1 MTGHPLDAYA
11 TLLAEGNY
19 QTITSLNELPDR
31 AAFRIAGA
39 IVQVDKKFTKK
50 EGKPFAVV
58 WLEDLTATLEVV
70 LWNEVYVNI
79 SEALALGRVL
89 SVQGTLDKRDDAL
102 RAVAQKAK
110 LLAPGDNQ
118 RRSPNESNGNGMTKN
133 DAPLVL
139 FFSPAASAAE
149 LREVQAVLAGS
160 PGSCPV
166 RLMFCRA
173 DGESLQM
180 DAGTNLRVKMTPEL
194 REKLAPWLHGKS
206 RRAR

>member
-1 MTGHPLDAYA
+1 
-11 TLLAEGNY
+11 
-19 QTITSLNELPDR
+19 
-31 AAFRIAGA
+31 
-39 IVQVDKKFTKK
+39 
-50 EGKPFAVV
+50 
-58 WLEDLTATLEVV
+58 
-70 LWNEVYVNI
+70 
-79 SEALALGRVL
+79 
-89 SVQGTLDKRDDAL
+89 
-102 RAVAQKAK
+102 
-110 LLAPGDNQ
+110 
-118 RRSPNESNGNGMTKN
+118 MTKN

-194 REKLAPWLHGKS
+194 REKLAPWLQREEPANALK
-206 RRAR
+206 